1 MGRFLILMVITCLLL
16 SKVAGADDRTLTATE
31 KDFEQRLN
39 VQMVEVTAAKWRIE
53 AIKAENEARTARAK
67 AEWRIQESR
76 HQGMCEAAAIII
88 PHAHKKFC
96 N

>member
-16 SKVAGADDRTLTATE
+16 SNAVGAQELTASE

-53 AIKAENEARTARAK
+53 AIKAENDARTARAK
-67 AEWRIQESR
+67 AEWRIQESQ